1 MRLFPQGCRA
11 VQASYIGAI
20 GELTIRE
27 RLDLETH
34 AAACPECAD
43 SLHDARRVDRAL
55 RAAFAPLAQRRA
67 TLAPG
72 RVRVAL
78 GPARPPRRAAWQRAP
93 AFFARLAEVS
103 VAVGVA
109 LFAITGTVEEPR
121 TTADPL
127 PHSVIQD
134 YFRSLPPRD
143 EIDYFRWLRLQPAPT
158 AERAYTVRLPVGGRF
173 DVEPAEIVTRST
185 PTPR

>member
-1 MRLFPQGCRA
+1 MRLFTQGCRSA
-11 VQASYIGAI
+11 QVSYVSAM
-20 GELTIRE
+20 GEMTIRE

-34 AAACPECAD
+34 AATCPDCAD
-43 SLHDARRVDRAL
+43 ALRQARRVDRAL
-55 RAAFAPLAQRRA
+55 RLAFAPLAERRA
-67 TLAPG
+67 ILSPG
-72 RVRVAL
+72 RVRMAV
-78 GPARPPRRAAWQRAP
+78 GPAARRRADWLRAP

-121 TTADPL
+121 ATVDPV

-143 EIDYFRWLRLQPAPT
+143 DINYFRWLRLQPAPA
-158 AERAYTVRLPVGGRF
+158 AERADPVRLPVGGRF
-173 DVEPAEIVTRST
+173 DVEPDEIVTRST
-185 PTPR
+185 STPR